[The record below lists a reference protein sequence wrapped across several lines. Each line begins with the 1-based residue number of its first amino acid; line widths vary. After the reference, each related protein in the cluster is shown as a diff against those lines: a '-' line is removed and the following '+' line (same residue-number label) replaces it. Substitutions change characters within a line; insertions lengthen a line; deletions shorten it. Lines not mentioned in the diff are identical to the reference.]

1 MKTMSPDD
9 GHGHNHG
16 HDHGSTSN
24 NLRAAFFLNLG
35 FTLLELLVGLWT
47 NSVAILS
54 DSVHD
59 LGDSLTLGLSWLLE
73 RRAGRGSDRRYTYG
87 YRRYSL
93 LGALTSTIVLLA
105 GSLLVLSEAIP
116 RLLRPERPNAAGM
129 ALFALVGIAVNGLA
143 VLRMR
148 GDGSINARVIA
159 WHLLEDVLGWVAVL
173 IVGLVLLVWD
183 LPVLDPVLSI
193 LITLY
198 ILFNVLRN
206 LRRTLA
212 VFLQA
217 APEEF
222 ELERVEGQILDLPH
236 VLNLHHT
243 HLWSLDGVHHV
254 LTAHI
259 VVDDQTNSQQ
269 IIDLKCDL
277 RELTA
282 ELSLEH
288 TTFEIEFE
296 REECGMRPSLAELA
310 ASLGQPGPAAS

>member
-1 MKTMSPDD
+1 MS
-9 GHGHNHG
+9 HQHN
-16 HDHGSTSN
+16 HDHGSSSE

-35 FTLLELLVGLWT
+35 FTVLELIVGLWT

-59 LGDSLTLGLSWLLE
+59 LGDSLSLGLSWLLE

-105 GSLLVLSEAIP
+105 GSLFVLAEALP
-116 RLLRPERPNAAGM
+116 RLLQPEQPNASGM

-143 VLRMR
+143 VLRVG
-148 GDGSINARVIA
+148 GDHSINARVIA

-193 LITLY
+193 LITAY

-217 APEEF
+217 APEEL
-222 ELERVEGQILDLPH
+222 ELERVEGQILDLHH
-236 VLNLHHT
+236 VLALHHT

-259 VVDDQTNSQQ
+259 VVDDQTSGQQ

-277 RELTA
+277 RDLTA
-282 ELSLEH
+282 DLSLEH

-296 REECGMRPSLAELA
+296 REECGMRPGLMEMTPA
-310 ASLGQPGPAAS
+310 PGHGDVVA